1 MRYIMPVDE
10 NNILIR
16 PLMQADINEVLELTG
31 NLITRQE
38 VISLSPRDN
47 NLCYVAEAEGRI
59 IGFNFAQELLVGIPL
74 RKICVIQGIVVD
86 EDYRRLGIGE
96 KLVESVTENCSS
108 CKIEVVRTL
117 VDEADNRL
125 QRFVEHL
132 GFRRSVV
139 ANYDKVIRV

>member
-1 MRYIMPVDE
+1 MVVDE
-10 NNILIR
+10 KSIVIR
-16 PLMQADINEVLELTG
+16 PLMQEDFNEVLKLAG

-38 VISLSPRDN
+38 VTSISPRDMD

-59 IGFNFAQELLVGIPL
+59 IGFNFAQELYVGIPL

-96 KLVESVTENCSS
+96 KLIDSVVESCFK
-108 CKIEVVRTL
+108 CKIQVLRTL

-132 GFRRSVV
+132 GFQRSVV
-139 ANYDKVIRV
+139 ANYDKVIRF

>member
-1 MRYIMPVDE
+1 MPVDE
-10 NNILIR
+10 NNIVIR
-16 PLMQADINEVLELTG
+16 PLIQDDFNEVLKLAG

-38 VISLSPRDN
+38 VASLSPRDN
-47 NLCYVAEAEGRI
+47 NLCYIAEAEGRI
-59 IGFNFAQELLVGIPL
+59 IGFNFAQELYVGIPL

-96 KLVESVTENCSS
+96 KLVESVLDSCAK

-125 QRFVEHL
+125 QRFVEHI

>member
-1 MRYIMPVDE
+1 MPVEETD
-10 NNILIR
+10 IVIR
-16 PLMQADINEVLELTG
+16 PLLPADINEVLKLAG
-31 NLITRQE
+31 NLLTRQE
-38 VISLSPRDN
+38 INSLIPKEN

-59 IGFNFAQELLVGIPL
+59 IGVNFAQELYVGIPL

-96 KLVESVTENCSS
+96 KLIESVTENCPKSNV
-108 CKIEVVRTL
+108 EVIRTL

-139 ANYDKVIRV
+139 ANYDKVIRF